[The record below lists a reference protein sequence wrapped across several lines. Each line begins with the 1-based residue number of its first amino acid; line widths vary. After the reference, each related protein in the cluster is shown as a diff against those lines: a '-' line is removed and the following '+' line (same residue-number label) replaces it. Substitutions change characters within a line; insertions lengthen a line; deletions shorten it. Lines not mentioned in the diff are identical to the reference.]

1 MFAET
6 QYSIGLGNSGMGNY
20 NPYSV
25 GGHAPTG
32 VMALANSLGSYNPY
46 SLGHGSCCD
55 SCAKGGPC
63 GGSPS
68 AGLGHGSCCDSCA
81 SGGPCGGLGGLNG
94 VGGAA
99 KVGLAVGVLA
109 AVFFGGRYLM
119 LKVFEPENQRY
130 TEAHGSAYS
139 AV

>member
-6 QYSIGLGNSGMGNY
+6 QYSIGLGNSGM
-20 NPYSV
+20 
-25 GGHAPTG
+25 
-32 VMALANSLGSYNPY
+32 GSYNPY

-63 GGSPS
+63 SGTGLGCCGLMGSNPS
-68 AGLGHGSCCDSCA
+68 GLGHGSCCNSCA
-81 SGGPCGGLGGLNG
+81 KGGPCSGLGGLNG
-94 VGGAA
+94 VGSAA
-99 KVGLAVGVLA
+99 KVGLAIGVLA

-119 LKVFEPENQRY
+119 LKVLEPENQRY